1 MHKRKGY
8 PQVRGLLHLLGLDHE
23 ASDEAKREMEIE
35 EHLVLK
41 VLGWTKKGLIKSVS
55 DSSIPDGIFI

>member
-1 MHKRKGY
+1 M
-8 PQVRGLLHLLGLDHE
+8 LHLLGFDHE

-35 EHLVLK
+35 EHLILK
-41 VLGWTKKGLIKSVS
+41 VLGWTKKVLIKSVS